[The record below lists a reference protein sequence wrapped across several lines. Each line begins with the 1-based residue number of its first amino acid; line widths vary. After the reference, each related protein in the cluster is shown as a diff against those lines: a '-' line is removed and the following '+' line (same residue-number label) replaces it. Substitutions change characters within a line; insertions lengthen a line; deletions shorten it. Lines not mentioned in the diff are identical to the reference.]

1 MKCDAVRCDEVKCG
15 CGCSLVARTAEAS
28 ERAGGRLEAAACTV
42 LYVVTGLTG
51 SLDSVMSTVGRRE
64 AWNSKWVG
72 GWDGSRAVRSALQQ
86 GTVLWFSGLTAKSS
100 ARRQEPRP
108 AAAAPPR
115 D

>member
-42 LYVVTGLTG
+42 LYVVTGPTG

-64 AWNSKWVG
+64 AWNWKRV
-72 GWDGSRAVRSALQQ
+72 DGSRAVRSALQQ